1 MLCIGG
7 TQVEVYMKHIM
18 ERTLTFFRMALS
30 TYLQTAVGYILEIF
44 VSEKKKKNG
53 KVLQS
58 IIPII
63 YLIGSISISITHW
76 KLYL

>member
-44 VSEKKKKNG
+44 VSEKKKMEKCYRASFQ
-53 KVLQS
+53 LF
-58 IIPII
+58 I
-63 YLIGSISISITHW
+63 
-76 KLYL
+76 